1 MATGLLAYMK
11 HSSAVRSTPVYYFQV
26 CSVHEL
32 HNEDW
37 IEYQDFLKFKESKQ
51 ILDLPYYLR
60 DGVRMDLLGDAPDLD
75 AYLDLDPSYEEIM
88 QTETIRCYL
97 QRIKEEPP
105 RDVPLEEGMQRRIVA
120 SDESDPQVVAR
131 MMFASNH
138 HWGVESCER
147 IPEPSE
153 PEDYF
158 LRRADYAV

>member
-1 MATGLLAYMK
+1 
-11 HSSAVRSTPVYYFQV
+11 
-26 CSVHEL
+26 
-32 HNEDW
+32 
-37 IEYQDFLKFKESKQ
+37 
-51 ILDLPYYLR
+51 
-60 DGVRMDLLGDAPDLD
+60 
-75 AYLDLDPSYEEIM
+75 M